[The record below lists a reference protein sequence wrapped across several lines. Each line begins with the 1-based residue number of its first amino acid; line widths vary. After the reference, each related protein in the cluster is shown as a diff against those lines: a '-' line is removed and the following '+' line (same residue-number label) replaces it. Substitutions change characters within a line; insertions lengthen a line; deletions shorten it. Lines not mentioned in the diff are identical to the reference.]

1 MAYKIAFFGAKPY
14 DIASFDKVNEKYNY
28 DIRYYKGHLN
38 PNNVVLT
45 QDTDVVCIFV
55 NDTAD
60 AAVIDAMVD
69 NGVKLLALRC
79 AGFNNVDLKA
89 AKGKLPVVRVPA
101 YSPYAVAEYSLAL
114 MLSLNRKIHRAY
126 WRTRDGN
133 FSLNGLMGFDM
144 HGKTIGII
152 GTGKIAKILIRLLKG
167 FGMRILAYDLY
178 PDMKFAGEEGI
189 SYVSLDEL
197 YRESDIISLHCPLTD
212 QTKYMI
218 DKDSIDKMKE
228 GVMIINTG
236 RGQLINTNDLI
247 EGLKEKKIAAAGL
260 DVYEEEGE
268 YFYEDT
274 LQLSIGGMFFGL
286 LLGFILALMRLSPI
300 WPVRW
305 LARFYISIFRG
316 TPLIAQLF
324 MIYYGLPQFGIELD
338 PIPSAMIGLSLNT
351 AAYAAETLRA
361 AISSI
366 DKGQWEAAASIGM
379 TPWQTMRRAILP
391 QAARVALPPLS
402 NSFISLVKDTSLAA
416 TIQVPELFRQA
427 QLITS
432 RTLDVFT
439 MYLAASL
446 IYWIM
451 ATVLSTLQNHFENQL
466 NRQEREPK

>member
-133 FSLNGLMGFDM
+133 FSLDGLMGFDM

-268 YFYEDT
+268 YFYEDK
-274 LQLSIGGMFFGL
+274 SDKI
-286 LLGFILALMRLSPI
+286 IDDD
-300 WPVRW
+300 V
-305 LARFYISIFRG
+305 LAR
-316 TPLIAQLF
+316 L
-324 MIYYGLPQFGIELD
+324 
-338 PIPSAMIGLSLNT
+338 LSFNNVIVTSHQAFFTKEALHNI
-351 AAYAAETLRA
+351 AET
-361 AISSI
+361 
-366 DKGQWEAAASIGM
+366 
-379 TPWQTMRRAILP
+379 
-391 QAARVALPPLS
+391 
-402 NSFISLVKDTSLAA
+402 
-416 TIQVPELFRQA
+416 
-427 QLITS
+427 
-432 RTLDVFT
+432 
-439 MYLAASL
+439 
-446 IYWIM
+446 
-451 ATVLSTLQNHFENQL
+451 TLQNIEDFRCHRPLVNEVIL
-466 NRQEREPK
+466 

>member
-55 NDTAD
+55 NDTPAD

-268 YFYEDT
+268 YFYEDK
-274 LQLSIGGMFFGL
+274 SDKI
-286 LLGFILALMRLSPI
+286 IDDD
-300 WPVRW
+300 V
-305 LARFYISIFRG
+305 LAR
-316 TPLIAQLF
+316 L
-324 MIYYGLPQFGIELD
+324 
-338 PIPSAMIGLSLNT
+338 LSFNNVIVTSHQAFFTKEALHNI
-351 AAYAAETLRA
+351 AET
-361 AISSI
+361 
-366 DKGQWEAAASIGM
+366 
-379 TPWQTMRRAILP
+379 
-391 QAARVALPPLS
+391 
-402 NSFISLVKDTSLAA
+402 
-416 TIQVPELFRQA
+416 
-427 QLITS
+427 
-432 RTLDVFT
+432 
-439 MYLAASL
+439 
-446 IYWIM
+446 
-451 ATVLSTLQNHFENQL
+451 TLQNIEDFRCHRPLVNEVIL
-466 NRQEREPK
+466 

>member
-1 MAYKIAFFGAKPY
+1 MLDIKTNNMAYKIAFFGAKPY

-45 QDTDVVCIFV
+45 QDTDVGCIFV

-268 YFYEDT
+268 YFYEDK
-274 LQLSIGGMFFGL
+274 SDKI
-286 LLGFILALMRLSPI
+286 IDDD
-300 WPVRW
+300 V
-305 LARFYISIFRG
+305 LAR
-316 TPLIAQLF
+316 L
-324 MIYYGLPQFGIELD
+324 
-338 PIPSAMIGLSLNT
+338 LSFNNVIVTSHQAFFTKEALHNI
-351 AAYAAETLRA
+351 AET
-361 AISSI
+361 
-366 DKGQWEAAASIGM
+366 
-379 TPWQTMRRAILP
+379 
-391 QAARVALPPLS
+391 
-402 NSFISLVKDTSLAA
+402 
-416 TIQVPELFRQA
+416 
-427 QLITS
+427 
-432 RTLDVFT
+432 
-439 MYLAASL
+439 
-446 IYWIM
+446 
-451 ATVLSTLQNHFENQL
+451 TLQNIEDFRCHRPLVNEVIL
-466 NRQEREPK
+466 

>member
-1 MAYKIAFFGAKPY
+1 MTYKIAFFGAKPY

-45 QDTDVVCIFV
+45 QDTDAVCIFV

-60 AAVIDAMVD
+60 AAVIDAMVN

-178 PDMKFAGEEGI
+178 PDMQFAEEEGI

-268 YFYEDT
+268 YFYEDK
-274 LQLSIGGMFFGL
+274 SDKI
-286 LLGFILALMRLSPI
+286 IDDD
-300 WPVRW
+300 V
-305 LARFYISIFRG
+305 LARLLSFNNVIVTSHQAFFTKEALHNIAE
-316 TPLIAQLF
+316 TPLQ
-324 MIYYGLPQFGIELD
+324 
-338 PIPSAMIGLSLNT
+338 N
-351 AAYAAETLRA
+351 
-361 AISSI
+361 I
-366 DKGQWEAAASIGM
+366 DDFRHHRPLVNEV
-379 TPWQTMRRAILP
+379 IL
-391 QAARVALPPLS
+391 
-402 NSFISLVKDTSLAA
+402 
-416 TIQVPELFRQA
+416 
-427 QLITS
+427 
-432 RTLDVFT
+432 
-439 MYLAASL
+439 
-446 IYWIM
+446 
-451 ATVLSTLQNHFENQL
+451 
-466 NRQEREPK
+466 

>member
-167 FGMRILAYDLY
+167 FGMRILAYALY

-268 YFYEDT
+268 YFYEDK
-274 LQLSIGGMFFGL
+274 SDKI
-286 LLGFILALMRLSPI
+286 IDDD
-300 WPVRW
+300 V
-305 LARFYISIFRG
+305 LAR
-316 TPLIAQLF
+316 L
-324 MIYYGLPQFGIELD
+324 
-338 PIPSAMIGLSLNT
+338 LSFNNVIVTSHQAFFTKEALHNI
-351 AAYAAETLRA
+351 AET
-361 AISSI
+361 
-366 DKGQWEAAASIGM
+366 
-379 TPWQTMRRAILP
+379 
-391 QAARVALPPLS
+391 
-402 NSFISLVKDTSLAA
+402 
-416 TIQVPELFRQA
+416 
-427 QLITS
+427 
-432 RTLDVFT
+432 
-439 MYLAASL
+439 
-446 IYWIM
+446 
-451 ATVLSTLQNHFENQL
+451 TLQNIEDFRCHRPLVNEVIL
-466 NRQEREPK
+466 

>member
-45 QDTDVVCIFV
+45 QDTDAVCIFV
-55 NDTAD
+55 NDTTD

-236 RGQLINTNDLI
+236 RGLLINTNDLI

-268 YFYEDT
+268 YFYEDK
-274 LQLSIGGMFFGL
+274 SDKI
-286 LLGFILALMRLSPI
+286 IDDD
-300 WPVRW
+300 V
-305 LARFYISIFRG
+305 LAR
-316 TPLIAQLF
+316 L
-324 MIYYGLPQFGIELD
+324 
-338 PIPSAMIGLSLNT
+338 LSFNNVIVTSHQAFFTKEALHNI
-351 AAYAAETLRA
+351 AET
-361 AISSI
+361 
-366 DKGQWEAAASIGM
+366 
-379 TPWQTMRRAILP
+379 
-391 QAARVALPPLS
+391 
-402 NSFISLVKDTSLAA
+402 
-416 TIQVPELFRQA
+416 
-427 QLITS
+427 
-432 RTLDVFT
+432 
-439 MYLAASL
+439 
-446 IYWIM
+446 
-451 ATVLSTLQNHFENQL
+451 TLQNIEDFRCHRPLVNEVIL
-466 NRQEREPK
+466 

>member
-1 MAYKIAFFGAKPY
+1 MLDIKTNNMAYKIAFFGAKPY

-152 GTGKIAKILIRLLKG
+152 GTGKIARILIRLLKG

-178 PDMKFAGEEGI
+178 PDMKFAGEEGF

-268 YFYEDT
+268 YFYEDR
-274 LQLSIGGMFFGL
+274 SDKI
-286 LLGFILALMRLSPI
+286 IDDD
-300 WPVRW
+300 V
-305 LARFYISIFRG
+305 LAR
-316 TPLIAQLF
+316 L
-324 MIYYGLPQFGIELD
+324 
-338 PIPSAMIGLSLNT
+338 LSFNNVIVTSHQAFFTKEALHNI
-351 AAYAAETLRA
+351 AET
-361 AISSI
+361 
-366 DKGQWEAAASIGM
+366 
-379 TPWQTMRRAILP
+379 
-391 QAARVALPPLS
+391 
-402 NSFISLVKDTSLAA
+402 
-416 TIQVPELFRQA
+416 
-427 QLITS
+427 
-432 RTLDVFT
+432 
-439 MYLAASL
+439 
-446 IYWIM
+446 
-451 ATVLSTLQNHFENQL
+451 TLQNIEDFRCHRPLVNEVIL
-466 NRQEREPK
+466 

>member
-45 QDTDVVCIFV
+45 QDTDAVCIFV

-152 GTGKIAKILIRLLKG
+152 GTGKIARILIRLLKG

-268 YFYEDT
+268 YFYEDK
-274 LQLSIGGMFFGL
+274 SDKI
-286 LLGFILALMRLSPI
+286 IDDD
-300 WPVRW
+300 V
-305 LARFYISIFRG
+305 LAR
-316 TPLIAQLF
+316 L
-324 MIYYGLPQFGIELD
+324 
-338 PIPSAMIGLSLNT
+338 LSFNNVIVTSHQAFFTKEALHNI
-351 AAYAAETLRA
+351 AET
-361 AISSI
+361 
-366 DKGQWEAAASIGM
+366 
-379 TPWQTMRRAILP
+379 
-391 QAARVALPPLS
+391 
-402 NSFISLVKDTSLAA
+402 
-416 TIQVPELFRQA
+416 
-427 QLITS
+427 
-432 RTLDVFT
+432 
-439 MYLAASL
+439 
-446 IYWIM
+446 
-451 ATVLSTLQNHFENQL
+451 TLQNIEDFRCHRLLVNEVIL
-466 NRQEREPK
+466 